1 MSTHNGKR
9 AISSNKYRYNVTV
22 GGGMGMTHGN
32 KKTFPRLA
40 DVIGFCEKSQAI
52 DVGEKVHKAFS
63 VFIFPS

>member
-1 MSTHNGKR
+1 
-9 AISSNKYRYNVTV
+9 
-22 GGGMGMTHGN
+22 MGMTHGN